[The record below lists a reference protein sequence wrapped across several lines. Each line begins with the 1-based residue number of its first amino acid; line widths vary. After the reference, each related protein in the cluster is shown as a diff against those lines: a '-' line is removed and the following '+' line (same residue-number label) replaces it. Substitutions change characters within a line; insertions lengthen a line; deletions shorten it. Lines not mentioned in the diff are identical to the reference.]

1 MYVSL
6 VASVSLHIKVFYI
19 DNKIYALKTD
29 LTK

>member
-6 VASVSLHIKVFYI
+6 VASVSFYIKVFYI
-19 DNKIYALKTD
+19 DNEIYALKTN